1 MSLSSV
7 SVQPSNGT
15 SSRPGLSSSIHSS
28 LVEANV
34 PAQATSLMMTAS
46 GANGVAGGGASVGVG
61 EGVGVVKGIDGAF
74 GWRGVP
80 AIGRPSASRPL
91 PPTPGNVLQLP
102 GTSSAPCRSMLA
114 RAVVSPAGHA
124 PPAALAVSMSSPEG
138 SISSSV
144 SPPLLRLPVYTPS
157 AEISATV
164 WSFVR
169 SRRYSPKGAISP
181 CSPASRSPPS
191 LRVHPS
197 SAIGS
202 GPVFHNSIHS
212 SLVEANVPAQATS
225 LIRTAP
231 GLKDG
236 ASACAAPRTVSG
248 VGVAVRVAAGVVGV
262 SVGDAVA
269 AGVSVAVGSGAVGDS
284 TVGEGEASVGV
295 ELIGAGVAL
304 AVSVPPNGEASV
316 DVGSTPV
323 DVEAG
328 VPVASGGPA
337 VAGGAAEETGDG
349 SAVEEGGAGDSL
361 GGAVASVCV
370 GTSNPVIV
378 AGRSSDGGEADVGT
392 ESRPAAST
400 SHASKPARA
409 KRRRWAIVFPP
420 GPANCNHS
428 TRLKVASQSPGGVSA
443 IPHD

>member
-1 MSLSSV
+1 
-7 SVQPSNGT
+7 
-15 SSRPGLSSSIHSS
+15 
-28 LVEANV
+28 
-34 PAQATSLMMTAS
+34 
-46 GANGVAGGGASVGVG
+46 
-61 EGVGVVKGIDGAF
+61 
-74 GWRGVP
+74 
-80 AIGRPSASRPL
+80 
-91 PPTPGNVLQLP
+91 
-102 GTSSAPCRSMLA
+102 MLA

-181 CSPASRSPPS
+181 CSAASRSPPS
-191 LRVHPS
+191 LRVQPS

-225 LIRTAP
+225 LIRSAP

-236 ASACAAPRTVSG
+236 ASASAAPRTVSR

-262 SVGDAVA
+262 SVGDTVA

-284 TVGEGEASVGV
+284 AVGGGEASVV
-295 ELIGAGVAL
+295 VALIGVAVAL
-304 AVSVPPNGEASV
+304 AVSVLPGGAASV
-316 DVGSTPV
+316 DVGTTSV
-323 DVEAG
+323 GVEAG

-337 VAGGAAEETGDG
+337 VAVGVAEETVDG
-349 SAVEEGGAGDSL
+349 SAVEGGD
-361 GGAVASVCV
+361 GAPSPRRGV
-370 GTSNPVIV
+370 G
-378 AGRSSDGGEADVGT
+378 
-392 ESRPAAST
+392 
-400 SHASKPARA
+400 
-409 KRRRWAIVFPP
+409 
-420 GPANCNHS
+420 
-428 TRLKVASQSPGGVSA
+428 
-443 IPHD
+443 